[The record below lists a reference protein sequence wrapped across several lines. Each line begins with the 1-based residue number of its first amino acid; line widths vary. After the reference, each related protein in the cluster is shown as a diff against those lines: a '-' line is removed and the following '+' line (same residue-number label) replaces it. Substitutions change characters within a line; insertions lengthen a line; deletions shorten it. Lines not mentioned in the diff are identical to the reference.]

1 MTQNTNLN
9 ISPYFDDFNEDKNYN
24 KVLFKPGFPV
34 QARELTTLQ
43 SILQNQIE
51 RFGQYIFKEG
61 SPVIPGGTN
70 YDNRYYAVRID
81 PTYLNLPVSA
91 YTDVLA
97 SKKIQIKGETT
108 GVVATVVNR
117 ITAVESIDD
126 FDTLYVKY
134 TSSGTD
140 GVTKEFQ
147 DGENLITLSDIDFA
161 STKIATNS
169 SFANCIA
176 TGSTKIGSSASISE
190 GIYFIRGYFVKVPT
204 ETIILDQY
212 TNEPSYKVG
221 FNINEQI
228 LSASLEN
235 SDLYDNAQGFS
246 NEAAP
251 GADRFS
257 MSVTLSKK
265 LLSDNEDKNFVELI
279 RVRDGV
285 LEKYTDGTADLNLL
299 GDALARRTY
308 DESGDYYVRPFSVD
322 VRESLNDR
330 IGNRGLYLENQLTQN
345 GNTPSDDIYCLNV
358 SPGKAYVRGYEVNK
372 GFTSAIDVVKP
383 RTTKLRENV
392 NLPIKIGNVVTVNNL
407 YGSPKIGYAQP
418 TQNYVNLRSDRLSAN
433 RLSSTEPAGAVG
445 FGIGKARVYDWTE
458 KNVKGDA
465 YEYEVRLYDIQLYT
479 QISVG
484 IALTYTDNDYFEGKY
499 SGASGFCNGGGTFD
513 WVSLTD
519 VRGQFQINEPLL
531 QNGIDIG
538 CNVGVATDYSFEDV
552 KAMERVV
559 GVSTFAAD
567 LDLNRNKKTFDSGF
581 EFEITGNNNL
591 KCAGIPDLREFIKTG
606 DIISY
611 MVTQGLN
618 AGVTLPQYNKVVSVT
633 QNEAT
638 IAGVPSVAGVCDG
651 DVINSTP
658 TGVDVIIPSIKETD
672 NIGLRIPFSNPYVS
686 SVNVLDSSYIIR
698 KQLTA
703 TVTNPG
709 GVATF
714 LLADTGDANIYF
726 EQFDIDKYVL
736 TYDSKANSNTT
747 QGERVNLREEQV
759 TISADAG
766 VGMRKLQIVGLV
778 EGAPVT
784 LSATLKRTKLA
795 SKVKELSRCN
805 NLLINRSK
813 YDGSGSTAVTF
824 NDGLTSSIVYGTR
837 VQDKE
842 ISLNKADV
850 HRVLGIFE
858 SSGSGEPALPVLI
871 ATDTSDVFTNS
882 NVIVGEQ
889 FIGNR
894 SGALG
899 RVVIVNDSDELA
911 FVYEN
916 RKEFEIGETITLKL
930 SGIIGTISSINQGDR
945 NILDSYEVDTGHR
958 PEFVD
963 FGRIVRKK
971 DVEEPTRSLRIIF
984 DYFKTDETQL
994 GASVESINSYN
1005 GLNYSTEIPFI
1016 IDRRASD
1023 FIDLRARVKD
1033 YDTAS
1038 SKSPFTFNS
1047 RDFSESASDTVATK
1061 ETVVVDY
1068 SHYLGRVD
1076 RLYLTKDGIF
1086 EVKKGEPGI
1095 APKAPLPNDEALEV
1109 ALIKMQPYV
1118 VNATANA
1125 TVSLIPH
1132 KRYTMSDIGGLEH
1145 RIKNL
1150 ENYTTLSLLETDT
1163 KNLAI
1168 KDPNTGLD
1176 KFKSGFFVDN
1186 FRNHASHNFSGDS
1199 QFDIDL
1205 KTGECRPRST
1215 ERNVSLVFETKSSK
1229 LNPLGTDYRFTTDFD
1244 SDNITRNGPGLT
1256 LKFTNEIFI
1265 DQPLATR
1272 VENLNPFQLTIYS
1285 GTIELTPASDFW
1297 IDEIVAD
1304 TPETINIGD
1313 GVFSALAELMGVE
1326 DRENGGMSTG
1336 VFNSSEVTWGASEF
1350 ISEELVSSEV
1360 IGSESNSEWRG
1371 NTEFTTTNETISNDF
1386 LRTFNQSGI
1395 ERDFGFELTSHT
1407 ETVNLGPK
1415 VTGTEVLYNCRSRNI
1430 EVVGK
1435 RLKPNTKYYV
1445 FMENV
1450 DVTQYCV
1457 PKLIPITMNRG
1468 SFTASD
1474 IITNTGVQ
1482 IALLGVPGI
1491 TFRAAQQNHKFGQFN
1506 NPSEVYSTEPY
1517 NQTTLSSS
1525 YSATSPV
1532 LNVDT
1537 FDLGDQ
1543 RTVERLGWVQEG
1555 QRLANESGTAEATV
1569 GALAL
1574 MSDDFGNLIFSLH
1587 IPDPSNES
1595 NPKFT
1600 TGLNTIR
1607 VTTSAT
1613 NANILDPGEASAQ
1626 TTYLSSGYAQ
1636 YSVEQTLSIK
1646 TPEVERKQIGT
1657 DQPITRITTELEE
1670 DRIEQRVTVE
1680 ETGWRDPLAQS
1691 FIVPRDKY
1699 ADGMFITG
1707 GELFFKAKDDSD
1719 VTVQLRE
1726 LDETGRPSQTILPFG
1741 ETKIISTNAGISTNG
1756 TVATEFA
1763 FSTPVYLEGNGRYA
1777 ITLLTPTTGWNTF
1790 ITRMN
1795 EPDLI
1800 TGRLNDKQPTL
1811 GSLFKSQNGQLW
1823 TASNQEDLKFKLF
1836 KAKFVTN
1843 TPASVILFN
1852 NNIPTGKIRK
1862 QNAVTV
1868 YSKRQYVSIANT
1880 DREFDQGNTITQGA
1894 NTGNIFEFGG
1904 PIDVTNNVQGF
1915 VNSGLAV
1922 TFTWHD
1928 NFTSPGTG
1936 IGLTPTTGA
1945 AKQYDGISFTS
1956 LNGHGTGAQATVKVQ
1971 NGRCDKIIMTAGG
1984 KGYKVGD
1991 SLLSGPIGDTG
2002 SQVRAVVGV
2011 VSMTNYLVVDDVDS
2025 AFTNSAYVHTNT
2037 AGASETMLEPL
2048 SVPTTDTIRDG
2059 LTMKFDHRNHGMHSS
2074 TNKVKV
2080 EGFSTDIPPVLLSTK
2095 MDDTSTT
2102 IKVVNASS
2110 FTTFEGATVTA
2121 SNPGYVQIGKE
2132 IIEYKNANTTSNEL
2146 EQITRGIDSS
2156 LKSNHDVNEYVYIYE
2171 ISGVSLRKVNKTHN
2185 ISNKPKTFNTYHV
2198 ELSDT
2203 TKVFEKSKSGGG
2215 RNVSASQNI
2224 PFEAITPKL
2233 NCITPTGTNIV
2244 SRIKTTSGT
2253 SINGGEASF
2262 VDKGYEPI
2270 SLNKL
2275 NLLDSPRIV
2284 ASETNEY
2291 ELMSDDKS
2299 FGLELT
2305 LSTNNE
2311 NVSPLIDL
2319 NTANVI
2325 LHSNLVNRPIADAD
2339 WTSDSRPRIPG
2350 QDPNSGVY
2358 ETKRIDLEFPSNSIY
2373 VQFDG
2378 NRMGDSEFRV
2388 FYKLYR
2394 SDGQDF
2400 QQVYLPFNTNGL
2412 PDKTVNANTSHR
2424 KFSEYKFTAENLPQ
2438 FNGFMIKV
2446 IMTSSNQAE
2455 PPKFKNF
2462 RSIALRSFSVD

>member
-51 RFGQYIFKEG
+51 RFGQYVFKEG

-91 YTDVLA
+91 YTDVL
-97 SKKIQIKGETT
+97 SSNKIQIKGETT

-117 ITAVESIDD
+117 ITAVESVDD

-140 GVTKEFQ
+140 GITKEFQ
-147 DGENLITLSDIDFA
+147 DGENLITLSDIDFS
-161 STKIATNS
+161 STKITANS

-176 TGSTKIGSSASISE
+176 TGATKIGSSASISE

-358 SPGKAYVRGYEVNK
+358 SPGKAYVRGYEVKK
-372 GFTSAIDVVKP
+372 GYTSAIDVVKP
-383 RTTKLRENV
+383 RTTKLRENET
-392 NLPIKIGNVVTVNNL
+392 LPIKIGNVVTVNNL
-407 YGSPKIGYAQP
+407 YGSPTIGYDKSD
-418 TQNYVNLRSDRLSAN
+418 TEFVLLRSDRLSAN
-433 RLSSTEPAGAVG
+433 RLSSTEPGGAVG
-445 FGIGKARVYDWTE
+445 VTVGKARVYDWVE

-465 YEYEVRLYDIQLYT
+465 YEYEARLYDIQLHT
-479 QISVG
+479 RISVG
-484 IALTYTDNDYFEGKY
+484 IAITYADNDYFEGKY
-499 SGASGFCNGGGTFD
+499 SGANGFTNGAGTLD
-513 WVSLTD
+513 WVSLQD

-531 QNGIDIG
+531 RNGVDIG

-552 KAMERVV
+552 KSIERAV
-559 GVSTFAAD
+559 GVGGTFTAD
-567 LDLNRNKKTFDSGF
+567 LDLNRKKKTFDSGF
-581 EFEITGNNNL
+581 EFTISGGNTL
-591 KCAGIPDLREFIKTG
+591 ACSGIPDLREFIKTG

-611 MVTQGLN
+611 ISTN
-618 AGVTLPQYNKVVSVT
+618 ADPQFNKVVSVT
-633 QNEAT
+633 ATSAT
-638 IAGVPSVAGVCDG
+638 IAAVPTVAGVCHG
-651 DVINSTP
+651 GVINTTP
-658 TGVDVIIPSIKETD
+658 TGVDVVIPSIKETD
-672 NIGLRIPFSNPYVS
+672 NIGLRIPFANSYVS

-698 KQLTA
+698 KQLSV
-703 TVTNPG
+703 TVASSG
-709 GVATF
+709 KATF
-714 LLADTGDANIYF
+714 NLSDTGDGNIYF
-726 EQFDIDKYVL
+726 EPFDIDKYVL
-736 TYDSKANSNTT
+736 TYDGMNTSNNGK
-747 QGERVNLREEQV
+747 GERVNLRPEQV
-759 TISADAG
+759 NIIADAAG
-766 VGMRKLQIVGLV
+766 TAMRKCEINNLHSA
-778 EGAPVT
+778 ENVT
-784 LSATLKRTKLA
+784 LTATLKRTKLT
-795 SKVKELSRCN
+795 SKQKELSRCN
-805 NLLINRSK
+805 NLIINRSK
-813 YDGSGSTAVTF
+813 FDGSGSNAQTF
-824 NDGLTSSIVYGTR
+824 NDGLTTSNIYGTR

-850 HRVLGIFE
+850 HRVLAVFE
-858 SSGSGEPALPVLI
+858 SSSSADPVLPTLI
-871 ATDTSDVFTNS
+871 ASDTSDVFNTN
-882 NVIVGEQ
+882 NVVVGEQ

-899 RVVIVNDSDELA
+899 RVVSVNAADELS

-916 RKEFEIGETITLKL
+916 KKEFETSETITLKT
-930 SGIIGTISSINQGDR
+930 SGIIGTISSLNPGDR
-945 NILDSYEVDTGHR
+945 NILDSYEVDSGHR

-963 FGRIVRKK
+963 YGRIIRKK
-971 DVEEPTRSLRIIF
+971 EVDEPTRKLRIIF
-984 DYFKTDETQL
+984 DYFITDETQA
-994 GASVESINSYN
+994 GASVETINSYN
-1005 GLNYSTEIPFI
+1005 TLDYSNEIPFV

-1033 YDTAS
+1033 YDTS
-1038 SKSPFTFNS
+1038 SSNSPFSFDS
-1047 RDFSESASDTVATK
+1047 RDFSNSTSDAVVTN

-1068 SHYLGRVD
+1068 SHYLGRID

-1086 EVKKGEPGI
+1086 EAKKGEPAI
-1095 APKAPLPNDEALEV
+1095 SPKAPLPNDEALEV
-1109 ALIKMQPYV
+1109 ALIKMQPYLL
-1118 VNATANA
+1118 NATGGANV
-1125 TVSLIPH
+1125 TLIPH

-1163 KNLAI
+1163 KNLSI

-1205 KTGECRPRST
+1205 KTGECRPRTT
-1215 ERNVSLVFETKSSK
+1215 ERNVSLIFETKSST

-1256 LKFTNEIFI
+1256 LKFTNETFI

-1272 VENLNPFQLTIYS
+1272 VENLNPFQITIYS

-1313 GVFSALAELMGVE
+1313 GVFSAIAELMGVE

-1336 VFNSSEVTWGASEF
+1336 VFNSSEFTWGASEL

-1360 IGSESNSEWRG
+1360 IASESDSEWRG
-1371 NTEFTTTNETISNDF
+1371 NTRFTTTNETISNDF
-1386 LRTFNQSGI
+1386 LRTMNQSGI
-1395 ERDFGFELTSHT
+1395 QKDFGFELTSHT

-1415 VTGTEVLYNCRSRNI
+1415 VTGTDVLYNCRSRNI

-1457 PKLIPITMNRG
+1457 PKLIPITMDRG

-1491 TFRAAQQNHKFGQFN
+1491 TFRAAQANHKFGQFN
-1506 NPSEVYSTEPY
+1506 NPSEVYATEPY
-1517 NQTTLSSS
+1517 NQTPLSSS
-1525 YSATSPV
+1525 YSGTSSV

-1543 RTVERLGWVQEG
+1543 RTVERSGWVVEG

-1569 GALAL
+1569 GALSL
-1574 MSDDFGNLIFSLH
+1574 MSDEFGNLIFSLH
-1587 IPDPSNES
+1587 IPDPSNPS

-1600 TGLNTIR
+1600 TGLSTIR

-1636 YSVEQTLSIK
+1636 YSTEQTLAIK

-1657 DQPITRITTELEE
+1657 DQPVTRITQELEE

-1707 GELFFKAKDDSD
+1707 GELYFKAKDDSD
-1719 VTVQLRE
+1719 VTVQIRE

-1756 TVATEFA
+1756 TVGTGFT
-1763 FSTPVYLEGNGRYA
+1763 FSTPVYVEGNGRYA
-1777 ITLLTPTTGWNTF
+1777 ITLITPTTGWNTF

-1823 TASNQEDLKFKLF
+1823 SPSNQEDLKFKLF

-1843 TPASVILFN
+1843 APASVVLYN
-1852 NNIPTGKIRK
+1852 NDIPTGKIRK
-1862 QNAVTV
+1862 ENAVTA

-1880 DREFDQGNTITQGA
+1880 VREFDQGNTITQGA
-1894 NTGNIFEFGG
+1894 VTGNIFEFGG
-1904 PIDVTNNVQGF
+1904 PIDITNNVTNF
-1915 VNSGLAV
+1915 VNTGLAV
-1922 TFTWHD
+1922 TFD
-1928 NFTSPGTG
+1928 RSTG
-1936 IGLTPTTGA
+1936 IGLTPTSGTVDYAGVTF
-1945 AKQYDGISFTS
+1945 SS
-1956 LNGHGTGAQATVKVQ
+1956 LNGNGTGAQAVVKVK
-1971 NGRCDKIIMTAGG
+1971 NGAVDRITMSAGG

-1991 SLLSGPIGDTG
+1991 SLISGPIGFNG

-2011 VSMTNYLVVDDVDS
+2011 VSMTNYLVVDDVEGS
-2025 AFTNSAYVHTNT
+2025 FTNSAYVHTNT
-2037 AGASETMLEPL
+2037 AGANETMLAPL
-2048 SVPTTDTIRDG
+2048 SVPSTDTIRDG
-2059 LTMKFDHRNHGMHSS
+2059 STLKFDHRNHGMHSS

-2080 EGFSTDIPPVLLSTK
+2080 EGFSTDIPPVLLTTK
-2095 MDDTSTT
+2095 IDDSSTT
-2102 IKVVNASS
+2102 VKVPDAAS
-2110 FTTFEGATVTA
+2110 FTTFEGDTVTA

-2146 EQITRGIDSS
+2146 EQITRGVDSS
-2156 LKSNHDVNEYVYIYE
+2156 LKSNHDVNEFVYKYE
-2171 ISGVSLRKVNKTHN
+2171 FSGVSLRKVNKTHD
-2185 ISNKPKTFNTYHV
+2185 ISNKEKTFNTYHV

-2203 TKVFEKSKSGGG
+2203 TKVFQKSKSGGG
-2215 RNVSASQNI
+2215 KNVSASQNI
-2224 PFEAITPKL
+2224 PFEAVTPKL
-2233 NCITPTGTNIV
+2233 NCITPTGTNII

-2253 SINGGEASF
+2253 SISGGEGSF

-2275 NLLDSPRIV
+2275 NLLDTSRIV

-2291 ELMSDDKS
+2291 ELMSDKKS

-2305 LSTNNE
+2305 LSSNNE

-2325 LHSNLVNRPIADAD
+2325 LHSNLVNKPIADGE

-2350 QDPNSGVY
+2350 QDPHSGVY

-2378 NRMGDSEFRV
+2378 NRMGDGEFRV

-2400 QQVYLPFNTNGL
+2400 QQTYLPFNGNGL
-2412 PDKTVNANTSHR
+2412 PDKTVNANTSTR
-2424 KFSEYKFTAENLPQ
+2424 KYSEYKFTGENLPQ

-2446 IMTSSNQAE
+2446 IMTSSNQAT
-2455 PPKFKNF
+2455 PPRFKNF
-2462 RSIALRSFSVD
+2462 RSIALRSFDTE